1 MLPQAGES
9 QKTVSVVVLND
20 NLPEPM
26 ETVLI
31 YLTQVTGG
39 ARVAAGTPDG
49 GMKVSGPSA
58 E

>member
-39 ARVAAGTPDG
+39 ARVAAGTSDG
-49 GMKVSGPSA
+49 GMKVSDPSA

>member
-49 GMKVSGPSA
+49 GMKVSDPSA